1 MNTLAEQWKTEGRE
15 EILNKKDQ
23 WEREAEE
30 RGENKGKIEN
40 SQEMLISAIQNK
52 FGIIKPELAARIRSI
67 KSTETLHSLFN
78 QVFFVEDKKEFSKLV
93 DEVFTDSE

>member
-15 EILNKKDQ
+15 EVLSKKDQ

-30 RGENKGKIEN
+30 RGEIKT

-52 FGIIKPELAARIRSI
+52 FGIIKPGMAAKIRSI